1 MRMLPIILKFLFWR
15 RKIWF
20 TTAKLVK
27 KNAIQDYLIDF
38 INIGLHSERKQTV
51 GKT

>member
-1 MRMLPIILKFLFWR
+1 MRMLPIILKLFWR
-15 RKIWF
+15 RKIGF
-20 TTAKLVK
+20 TTANLV

-38 INIGLHSERKQTV
+38 INIGLHSKRKQTV